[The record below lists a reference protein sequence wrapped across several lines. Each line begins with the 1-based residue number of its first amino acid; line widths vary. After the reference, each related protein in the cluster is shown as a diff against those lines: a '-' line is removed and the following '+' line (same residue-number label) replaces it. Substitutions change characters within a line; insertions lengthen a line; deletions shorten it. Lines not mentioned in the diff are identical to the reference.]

1 MSVVGNTHNAS
12 YPAVRESISPAR
24 EALVELAAASGAT
37 RERLASIRLATS
49 EVLTNVVLHAYRGG
63 PGSIQVTAAAVS
75 EELVILISDDGRG
88 LHAPNNSPGLG
99 VGLMLVSQVAD
110 GFTIGRRAGGG
121 TEVQMRFSLAANGQ
135 TALDHLRNAT
145 DQLRGSVMAAS
156 RPASARFSTT
166 T

>member
-12 YPAVRESISPAR
+12 YPAIRESISPAR
-24 EALVELAAASGAT
+24 EALVGLAAAAGAT
-37 RERLASIRLATS
+37 TEQLESIRLATS
-49 EVLTNVVLHAYRGG
+49 EVLTNAVLHAYHDG
-63 PGSIQVTAAAVS
+63 PGWIEVTAAAVP
-75 EELVILISDDGRG
+75 EELLILISDNGRG

-99 VGLMLVSQVAD
+99 LGLMLVSQVAD
-110 GFTIGRRAGGG
+110 DFSIGNRSGGG
-121 TEVQMRFSLAANGQ
+121 TEVQIRFSLDGTRE
-135 TALDHLRNAT
+135 TAGH